1 MPGVIPPDW
10 SHFDADRACV
20 ECFFGRLKRVFRI
33 LADDAYRMS
42 WDTLEP
48 SIVLCVA
55 LLNFRQRFRRHVL
68 TRAPSGFQRTVP
80 IPVSPG
86 SLPAG
91 ATVRPLP
98 RPTVHPAD
106 VRVGLTPSRAF
117 QILADRKEEEIR
129 LLLDPFEVTFE
140 DWEEAIR
147 ARETTVLP
155 DPDVVP
161 DQ

>member
-1 MPGVIPPDW
+1 MSYSPDW

-20 ECFFGRLKRVFRI
+20 ECFLGRLKRVVRT
-33 LADDAYRMS
+33 LADDAYRTS

-48 SIVLCVA
+48 SSVHCVA
-55 LLNFRQRFRRHVL
+55 LLNFRQRFRGHGL
-68 TRAPSGFQRTVP
+68 TGAPAGFQRTFP
-80 IPVSPG
+80 IPMSPG

-106 VRVGLTPSRAF
+106 VRVGLTPSRAL

-129 LLLDPFEVTFE
+129 LLLDSFEVTFE